1 MRTFSMKRSDRLVLA
16 MIAALS
22 MLTMLSPMASA
33 ELVIIV
39 HPGGPDSIT
48 RQQVRDI
55 YLNRSSQMPD
65 GQRAVAFELPAGNSM
80 RDDFNELIT
89 ERSDAWLKS
98 FWSRQVL
105 TGKGKPPTEMSSVSG
120 MKSAVSSTLGGIGYL
135 DSTLVDDSV
144 KVVLAP

>member
-1 MRTFSMKRSDRLVLA
+1 MRTFSVKRSGRLALGLA
-16 MIAALS
+16 ATLV
-22 MLTMLSPMASA
+22 MLSPLASA

-48 RQQVRDI
+48 KQQVRDI

-65 GQRAVAFELPAGNSM
+65 GQRAVAFELPSGNSM
-80 RDDFNELIT
+80 RDAFNERIT
-89 ERSDAWLKS
+89 ERPDAWLTS

-105 TGKGKPPTEMSSVSG
+105 TGKGQPPTEMSSASG
-120 MKSAVSSTLGGIGYL
+120 MKSVVSSTLGSIGYL

-144 KVVLAP
+144 KVALTPEP